1 VEPQL
6 LSAATI
12 TPEVLVIDDA
22 TAAEIS
28 RVVLDALDAQARA
41 GLDKSGGA
49 LPQGAKKQID
59 LHDKDKLYTT
69 ANPGPGSI
77 EFTVGYA
84 EYSLVRYGGDGLA
97 PATQT
102 SVEATITPLLAA
114 NLTTR
119 QP

>member
-1 VEPQL
+1 MEPL
-6 LSAATI
+6 VLSAPTI

-22 TAAEIS
+22 TATEIS

-41 GLDKSGGA
+41 GIDKSGGA
-49 LPQGAKKQID
+49 LPQGAKKRID
-59 LHDKDKLYTT
+59 LHDKNQLYTT

-97 PATQT
+97 PATQAN
-102 SVEATITPLLAA
+102 VEAAITPLLAA
-114 NLTTR
+114 NLTTTH
-119 QP
+119 